1 MVRRHTMRSELRRRL
16 ILITMTATSATVMTI
31 VMLQEPLVELRVS
44 QSIEEE
50 LLEAVDE
57 AIQLLSRGTDPEEAA
72 ERAAASFDC
81 RVTVVDRRG
90 HPVGDSG
97 YDGAAI
103 PLAEVHLALLQRARG
118 TPAHAF
124 AERTNPFTGVPSY
137 FVAKRGPDGHVVQ
150 ASRSMRAVETTRA
163 TVRFVLFLAGGIA
176 ILIGIVL
183 TFALSQVLLRPIHD
197 LMNVARALADG
208 DLRARTRTTRRD
220 ELGDI
225 GRALDRMAD
234 QLVDRVESL
243 RAEESRLWTILDAM
257 SEAVFVT
264 DERGIIVLTNA
275 AFDRLLGE
283 PAVGR
288 TAMEALRSPE
298 LHSAVDEAR
307 RGVSSRVE
315 LRVRFGLGEPKDF
328 EAFVAPMQDDAGVV
342 VLLHDLSEMKRT
354 ERIRRDFVA
363 NASHELRSPLTV
375 ISGYLDALAEDDELP
390 ESWRQPVAEMQRQAD
405 RMTRI
410 LKDLIELTRLESAE
424 PVARQEFVDVAAL
437 LDQIVGEF
445 RRRAEGRTIE
455 LHIETDAALLGKE
468 VEIHSIAYN
477 LIHNAVRFTP
487 PSGRI
492 DVTWRADGDGGAL
505 VVADNGIGIPQ
516 DQISRVTERF
526 YRVDPG
532 RSRATGGTGLGL
544 AIVKHALQRHGGTL
558 EIESREGE
566 GSTFTCRFPADRITR
581 RDDAARKASA
591 RAIV

>member
-16 ILITMTATSATVMTI
+16 ILITMTATAATVMTI

-97 YDGAAI
+97 YDGAAL

-363 NASHELRSPLTV
+363 NASHELRTPLTAIRGYAETLRDGALERPEAAQNFVEV
-375 ISGYLDALAEDDELP
+375 ILKHTLRLQALVDDLVALSTLEVKMPSLSIEPLDGASIAKDVVDGLAARAEAKGLTLRFDEDSPPLEVRADAKALDQVLVNLVDNAIKYTPRGGAIRVFLEEAGDD
-390 ESWRQPVAEMQRQAD
+390 RVVVGVHNTGTFIPVPHR
-405 RMTRI
+405 TRI
-410 LKDLIELTRLESAE
+410 
-424 PVARQEFVDVAAL
+424 F
-437 LDQIVGEF
+437 
-445 RRRAEGRTIE
+445 
-455 LHIETDAALLGKE
+455 
-468 VEIHSIAYN
+468 
-477 LIHNAVRFTP
+477 
-487 PSGRI
+487 
-492 DVTWRADGDGGAL
+492 
-505 VVADNGIGIPQ
+505 
-516 DQISRVTERF
+516 ERF
-526 YRVDPG
+526 YRVDFG
-532 RSRATGGTGLGL
+532 RVRDVGGTGLGL
-544 AIVKHALQRHGGTL
+544 AIVKHLVDQMRGT
-558 EIESREGE
+558 IRVESDVREGT
-566 GSTFTCRFPADRITR
+566 TFLVTLP
-581 RDDAARKASA
+581 
-591 RAIV
+591 RA